1 MSRSGPLGDERRG
14 TRAPGLRRARADRPR
29 ATGRARRSGHEPAD
43 RIRQYPRED
52 TSLGYRLCP
61 AAAGRRIALIAH
73 DNKKQ
78 DMLEWAEYNLPLLG
92 HHQLFAT
99 ATTGRLLQDQ
109 LGLPVTCFR
118 SGPFGG
124 DQQIGARIAE
134 GEIDL
139 LVFFWDPLE
148 PHPHDPDVKA
158 LLRVAVVCNIPVA
171 CNRAT
176 ADFMISSPL
185 MGRTHQH
192 WDPVIRREPARAA
205 LAGRG
210 QRGRRSGRERPPA
223 DEPLPDV
230 ARIASQAR
238 LAASPRSRRRSAH
251 GGGRRARC
259 AARTPRSCARRP
271 SAGRRWCP
279 GAACRNV
286 SSRDRPAATA
296 RASSHSRVKA
306 AKSASAPSGLG
317 QIEVP
322 VRVLVAA
329 VQVAEPGLARETHPE
344 PGPLHLGHVPDQ
356 PEQRQ

>member
-1 MSRSGPLGDERRG
+1 VVTDMP
-14 TRAPGLRRARADRPR
+14 TR
-29 ATGRARRSGHEPAD
+29 T
-43 RIRQYPRED
+43 
-52 TSLGYRLCP
+52 
-61 AAAGRRIALIAH
+61 GRRIALIAH

-92 HHQLFAT
+92 DHQLFAT

-185 MGRTHQH
+185 MSQTHQY
-192 WDPVIRREPARAA
+192 WDPSPARPLPAQA
-205 LAGRG
+205 LP
-210 QRGRRSGRERPPA
+210 E
-223 DEPLPDV
+223 EPLRAV
-230 ARIASQAR
+230 RRI
-238 LAASPRSRRRSAH
+238 
-251 GGGRRARC
+251 G
-259 AARTPRSCARRP
+259 
-271 SAGRRWCP
+271 
-279 GAACRNV
+279 
-286 SSRDRPAATA
+286 
-296 RASSHSRVKA
+296 
-306 AKSASAPSGLG
+306 
-317 QIEVP
+317 
-322 VRVLVAA
+322 
-329 VQVAEPGLARETHPE
+329 
-344 PGPLHLGHVPDQ
+344 
-356 PEQRQ
+356 